1 MSGSKRHADTAV
13 ISFGLFYEVLIENSR
28 MFQVQGLIVCGIGLA
43 VFSIQD
49 QVDVGIGEKP
59 GIGLEK
65 IVYVLLHSI
74 ILKGILRLFCEILF
88 QGGITGELDQNID
101 DLLIKCIKT
110 FVQLGKRVLLRF
122 LHDIGYIFVV

>member
-1 MSGSKRHADTAV
+1 M
-13 ISFGLFYEVLIENSR
+13 
-28 MFQVQGLIVCGIGLA
+28 
-43 VFSIQD
+43 
-49 QVDVGIGEKP
+49 DVGIGEKP

-101 DLLIKCIKT
+101 DLLIKC
-110 FVQLGKRVLLRF
+110 LRVKLVLF
-122 LHDIGYIFVV
+122 ILSGGIQDVE